1 MSLQIPVG
9 YTISYDK
16 ETGKLVL
23 EIFDL
28 KTEQE
33 HPASGHFAEI
43 YMEGETAPKRLK
55 IMFPDYKSL
64 VAYLLYSVLYK

>member
-1 MSLQIPVG
+1 MPLQASVG

-28 KTEQE
+28 KKSKKTP
-33 HPASGHFAEI
+33 HLVI
-43 YMEGETAPKRLK
+43 LPKYTWRERGL
-55 IMFPDYKSL
+55 
-64 VAYLLYSVLYK
+64 ARGLLCI

>member
-1 MSLQIPVG
+1 MPLQASVG

-33 HPASGHFAEI
+33 DPASGHFAEI
-43 YMEGETAPKRLK
+43 CLEGEGLAR
-55 IMFPDYKSL
+55 
-64 VAYLLYSVLYK
+64 AGLLCI

>member
-1 MSLQIPVG
+1 MIMTHNIFMPIQTFVG

-28 KTEQE
+28 
-33 HPASGHFAEI
+33 
-43 YMEGETAPKRLK
+43 
-55 IMFPDYKSL
+55 
-64 VAYLLYSVLYK
+64 